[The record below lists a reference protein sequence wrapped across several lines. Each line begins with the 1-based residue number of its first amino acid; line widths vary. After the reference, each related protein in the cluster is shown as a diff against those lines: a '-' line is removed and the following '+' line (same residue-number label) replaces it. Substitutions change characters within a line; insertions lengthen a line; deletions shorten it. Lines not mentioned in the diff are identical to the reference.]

1 MHRSFRHAVLA
12 SAMVAAAPLSALGQN
27 MAIDVVGGGIG
38 QTMTLTVS
46 VPPNA
51 QYLTIMSLTTGP
63 TALPAPHIASLD
75 VGFELLE
82 LSVSIP
88 GFLGV
93 LPPGGSIALPL
104 PIPNV
109 PGIDNLNLN
118 FQSTRIDFG
127 TTIAQKSNLWRVTF
141 DLPGE
146 WASTLN
152 GLLAARA
159 FPTATKLADGRVLVA
174 GGGQG
179 SLTGASGLA
188 TAELYRPN
196 LELFEPTGTMN
207 SARALH
213 RATLLN
219 DGRVFVSGG
228 VDALGNVLNTAEIYD
243 PATGVFTATP
253 PMSSARVGHTATRL
267 PDGRV
272 FVAGGSSSLA
282 DSTAFYSSAQST
294 TVIYNPTTN
303 TWSNGPGLGEPKTF
317 HDAVALADGRV
328 FLSGGIT
335 FINFIVIIPSIS
347 AKSALYN
354 PTNNTI
360 VTNLTLP
367 AARAAHSSILLND
380 GRVLVVGG
388 AGGSIL
394 APTVLSSCDLY
405 TPSSNSFQSAGAM
418 TTPLAITSL
427 AKLPNG
433 TILAAGG
440 AQGSLTAPTPVADA
454 LIYTPAVGGAGSWVA
469 TNPMS
474 TTRSGAPAVLLNDL
488 SVLVVG
494 GGGGPSNTALQS
506 AEVHQP

>member
-1 MHRSFRHAVLA
+1 MHRSLRHVLLA
-12 SAMVAAAPLSALGQN
+12 CATVATAPLAALGQN
-27 MAIDVVGGGIG
+27 MALDVVGGGVG
-38 QTMTLTVS
+38 QTLTVTVS
-46 VPPNA
+46 GPPSA

-75 VGFELLE
+75 VGFELLD

-104 PIPNV
+104 PVPNV

-118 FQSTRIDFG
+118 FQSVRIDFG

-141 DLPGE
+141 DLPGQ
-146 WASTLN
+146 WLNTLN

-159 FPTATKLADGRVLVA
+159 FPTATKLGDGRVLVA

-179 SLTGASGLA
+179 SLTGASGLSS
-188 TAELYRPN
+188 AEIYRPN
-196 LELFEPTGTMN
+196 LEAFEPTGSMN

-219 DGRVFVSGG
+219 DGRVFITGG
-228 VDALGNVLNTAEIYD
+228 VDALGNVLNTAEIYN
-243 PATGVFTATP
+243 PTTGVFTSVPA
-253 PMSSARVGHTATRL
+253 MSTARVGHTATRL

-272 FVAGGSSSLA
+272 FVAGGSSSLV

-354 PTNNTI
+354 PANGTI
-360 VTNLTLP
+360 NTNLTLP
-367 AARAAHSSILLND
+367 SARAAHSSILLND

-405 TPSSNSFQSAGAM
+405 TASNNSFQAAGALS
-418 TTPLAITSL
+418 TPLAITTL
-427 AKLPNG
+427 VKLPNG

-454 LIYTPAVGGAGSWVA
+454 LVYTPVGGGAGSWAA
-469 TNPMS
+469 TSSMTS
-474 TTRSGAPAVLLNDL
+474 TRSGAPGVLLNDQ

-494 GGGGPSNTALQS
+494 GGGGVSNTALQT
-506 AEVHQP
+506 AEVYQP

>member
-1 MHRSFRHAVLA
+1 MHRSFRLALLAGACAAMIPSAA
-12 SAMVAAAPLSALGQN
+12 SAQN
-27 MAIDVVGGGIG
+27 MALDVVGGGVG
-38 QTMTLTVS
+38 QTLTLTVS
-46 VPPNA
+46 GPPNA

-75 VGFELLE
+75 VGFELLD
-82 LSVSIP
+82 LSLSIP

-104 PIPNV
+104 PVPNV

-118 FQSTRIDFG
+118 FQSARIDFG

-146 WASTLN
+146 WLTTLN

-188 TAELYRPN
+188 SAEIYRPN
-196 LELFEPTGTMN
+196 LEAFEPTGSMN

-219 DGRVFVSGG
+219 DGRVLMTGG

-243 PATGVFTATP
+243 PATGVFTSVP
-253 PMSSARVGHTATRL
+253 NMSSARVGHSATRL

-282 DSTAFYSSAQST
+282 DSTAFYSTAQST
-294 TVIYNPTTN
+294 SVIYNPTTN
-303 TWSNGPGLGEPKTF
+303 AWSNGPGLGEPKTF

-328 FLSGGIT
+328 FVTGGIT

-347 AKSALYN
+347 AKAALFN
-354 PTNNTI
+354 PANGTINTS
-360 VTNLTLP
+360 LTLP
-367 AARAAHSSILLND
+367 TARAAHSSILLND
-380 GRVLVVGG
+380 GRALLVGG

-394 APTVLSSCDLY
+394 SPTVLASCDLY
-405 TPSSNSFQSAGAM
+405 TVANNSYLAAGAL

-440 AQGSLTAPTPVADA
+440 AQGSLTAPTPVGNA
-454 LIYTPAVGGAGSWVA
+454 LVYTPVVGAAGSWTA
-469 TNPMS
+469 TNSMT
-474 TTRSGAPAVLLNDL
+474 TTRSGAPAVLLNDQ
-488 SVLVVG
+488 SVLLVG
-494 GGGGPSNTALQS
+494 GGGGVSNTALQT

>member
-1 MHRSFRHAVLA
+1 
-12 SAMVAAAPLSALGQN
+12 
-27 MAIDVVGGGIG
+27 
-38 QTMTLTVS
+38 
-46 VPPNA
+46 
-51 QYLTIMSLTTGP
+51 
-63 TALPAPHIASLD
+63 
-75 VGFELLE
+75 
-82 LSVSIP
+82 
-88 GFLGV
+88 
-93 LPPGGSIALPL
+93 
-104 PIPNV
+104 
-109 PGIDNLNLN
+109 
-118 FQSTRIDFG
+118 
-127 TTIAQKSNLWRVTF
+127 
-141 DLPGE
+141 
-146 WASTLN
+146 LN

-159 FPTATKLADGRVLVA
+159 FPTATKLGDGRVLVA

-179 SLTGASGLA
+179 SLTGASGLSS
-188 TAELYRPN
+188 AEIYRPN
-196 LELFEPTGTMN
+196 LEAFEPTGSMN

-219 DGRVFVSGG
+219 DGRVFITGG
-228 VDALGNVLNTAEIYD
+228 VDALGNVLNTAEIYN
-243 PATGVFTATP
+243 PTTGVFTSVPA
-253 PMSSARVGHTATRL
+253 MSTARVGHTATRL

-272 FVAGGSSSLA
+272 FVAGGSSSLV

-354 PTNNTI
+354 PANGTI
-360 VTNLTLP
+360 NTNLTLP
-367 AARAAHSSILLND
+367 SARAAHSSILLND

-405 TPSSNSFQSAGAM
+405 TASNNSFQAAGALS
-418 TTPLAITSL
+418 TPLAITTL
-427 AKLPNG
+427 VKLPNG

-454 LIYTPAVGGAGSWVA
+454 LVYTPVGGGAGSWAA
-469 TNPMS
+469 TSSMTS
-474 TTRSGAPAVLLNDL
+474 TRSGAPGVLLNDQ

-494 GGGGPSNTALQS
+494 GGGGVSNTALQT
-506 AEVHQP
+506 AEVYQP